1 MVASLVIVGRG
12 LTGSCSHEHLRLS
25 GGRRKGFDVTI
36 TNRNG
41 SRVLRSRAWSLS
53 FWRTIR
59 QSNYAILT
67 NFCIFPRNVAPDF
80 LQYLSEDPN
89 QRERGRGTMKWLQLA
104 YSIISV
110 NAAILAL
117 LAVIMNLLRRS
128 KSRNDN

>member
-1 MVASLVIVGRG
+1 VITIIEIR
-12 LTGSCSHEHLRLS
+12 SQRLE
-25 GGRRKGFDVTI
+25 GFEEPGVEP
-36 TNRNG
+36 
-41 SRVLRSRAWSLS
+41 VFL
-53 FWRTIR
+53 RTIR

-89 QRERGRGTMKWLQLA
+89 QKEKGRETMKWLQLA